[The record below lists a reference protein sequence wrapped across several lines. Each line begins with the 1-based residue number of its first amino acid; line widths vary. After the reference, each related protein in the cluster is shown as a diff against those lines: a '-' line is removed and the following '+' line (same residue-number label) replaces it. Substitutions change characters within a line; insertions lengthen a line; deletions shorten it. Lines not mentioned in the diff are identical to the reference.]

1 VTLSAGIL
9 PGQDFFGLTV
19 LKVGDRCV
27 IGRGSHIVAHECIE
41 IKATRV
47 VCTSRQAS
55 ARRGPEHAGTP
66 GQQGGGKLTGG
77 SLRSASTRLA
87 TTGSSRWPPILRG
100 SLM

>member
-41 IKATRV
+41 IRDDRV
-47 VCTSRQAS
+47 VCAV
-55 ARRGPEHAGTP
+55 
-66 GQQGGGKLTGG
+66 
-77 SLRSASTRLA
+77 
-87 TTGSSRWPPILRG
+87 
-100 SLM
+100 